1 MKRVVVTFAGQNE
14 AKAAEDIAGAVG
26 RYLSFC
32 GFQGAVVQIKAYRPG
47 NGQGGME
54 DGRKYKTAGCQEDMG
69 HCQKP

>member
-26 RYLSFC
+26 RYLSAC
-32 GFQGAVVQIKAYRPG
+32 GFSGAVVQIKAYKPE
-47 NGQGGME
+47 NVQGGME
-54 DGRKYKTAGCQEDMG
+54 DGRKYKTAGNQADMG